1 MSKFTQEND
10 SSITFDIEEDVL
22 LKERKGLEETLS
34 GFPIFQEKIQK
45 TAIMVDPNECRP
57 WQFHNRDMAWLTQ
70 NRCAD
75 LIASIKKHGQHQP
88 ALVRPL
94 VQDAGVKYEIIYG
107 VRRWFAC
114 SVIPQ
119 QKLLTYV
126 AELDDKT
133 CTILMHTENANSKDI
148 TEFERACSFAQ
159 QLHSKIFKNQMEMA
173 EALDLS
179 QGNISKMVRASE
191 IFSYEGIQDLF
202 DNKLDIPIKYAYIL
216 SIYLKKPEVLP
227 SIMTE
232 ASVIINDRIK
242 TGQSLTSSDI
252 LKRLINIAKS
262 KQENPS
268 ESIILTRDNI
278 PIVSCKRDKF
288 GKVHIVIDHGAK
300 NFSRKEIEEACA
312 EVINKFVFLN
322 YSPENIAYKIK

>member
-10 SSITFDIEEDVL
+10 SSSTLDIEIEEEVL
-22 LKERKGLEETLS
+22 LKERKPLEETLS
-34 GFPIFQEKIQK
+34 GFPIFQENIKK
-45 TAIMVDPNECRP
+45 TAIMVDPKECRP
-57 WQFHNRDMAWLTQ
+57 WQFHNRDMAWLTEH
-70 NRCAD
+70 RCAD
-75 LIASIKKHGQHQP
+75 LISSIKKHGQHQP

-94 VQDAGVKYEIIYG
+94 PQNEGVKYEIIYG

-114 SVIPQ
+114 SIIPE

-159 QLHSKIFKNQMEMA
+159 QLHSKIFKNQIEMA
-173 EALDLS
+173 DALGLS

-191 IFSYEGIQDLF
+191 IFAYEGIQDLF
-202 DNKLDIPIKYAYIL
+202 ENKLDIPIKYAYIL

-227 SIMTE
+227 SIIAE
-232 ASVIINDRIK
+232 AMMVINERLK
-242 TGQSLTSSDI
+242 TGHSLTSSEI

-262 KQENPS
+262 KQQNPS
-268 ESIILTRDNI
+268 ESIILTRDNK
-278 PIVSCKRDKF
+278 PVVSCKRDKF

-300 NFSRKEIEEACA
+300 NFSRRELEEACA

-322 YSPENIAYKIK
+322 YSPENIPS